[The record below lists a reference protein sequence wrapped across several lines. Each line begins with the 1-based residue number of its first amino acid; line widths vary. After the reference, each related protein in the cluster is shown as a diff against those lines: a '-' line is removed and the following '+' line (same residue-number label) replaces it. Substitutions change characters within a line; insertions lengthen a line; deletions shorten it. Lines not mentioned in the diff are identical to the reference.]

1 LGLCAKRS
9 GPRPVDR
16 AVDGDPV
23 QPRTERA
30 AVVEA
35 VERAH
40 GRKEGLLRDVL
51 RGCGV
56 VDDEIRGAVGAGPML
71 AKEGLEVRDRSSLS
85 APDPRALA
93 PGEARHRALT
103 IRANSLTR
111 SIRRRDLARSNARIS
126 GSPRKEP
133 AVKRLAVLLAFAF
146 LPTALAHA
154 ATANG
159 RTLAFA
165 ATPDRST
172 HETRFVLVD
181 GSRGRVTRN
190 FSLRGSYQ
198 IDAVAP
204 GGRRV
209 FLIHWRRNTY
219 DLLTYDVGTRRLA
232 PTRLAEP
239 DEKMHGT
246 ASGAIA
252 TRD

>member
-146 LPTALAHA
+146 LPTAVAHA
-154 ATANG
+154 DGCPASTCGTTSQAVPG
-159 RTLAFA
+159 AKLLFVRPSGQSGPLIAYDLA
-165 ATPDRST
+165 
-172 HETRFVLVD
+172 
-181 GSRGRVTRN
+181 
-190 FSLRGSYQ
+190 
-198 IDAVAP
+198 
-204 GGRRV
+204 RRV
-209 FLIHWRRNTY
+209 RSFALPAGT
-219 DLLTYDVGTRRLA
+219 LTADTR
-232 PTRLAEP
+232 
-239 DEKMHGT
+239 
-246 ASGAIA
+246 SFF
-252 TRD
+252 